1 MLFGKQMDKDFYEKV
16 VDGCALLQDINIG
29 SDGDLTMVEERGI
42 NLSKGQKQRIQLAR
56 AVYNDSDIYFLDDPF
71 SAVDAHTGSHLL
83 KVSSANEYFYSF
95 TFMHILI
102 TLSFHSKNLPRSENV
117 VQECLMKL
125 LYDKTVVYAT
135 HQLEFLEAADLSL
148 VSYIEHLCVT
158 DEITAPI

>member
-1 MLFGKQMDKDFYEKV
+1 MDKDLYEKV

-56 AVYNDSDIYFLDDPF
+56 AVYNDSYIYFLNDPF
-71 SAVDAHTGSHLL
+71 SVVDAYTGSHLL

-102 TLSFHSKNLPRSENV
+102 F
-117 VQECLMKL
+117 
-125 LYDKTVVYAT
+125 
-135 HQLEFLEAADLSL
+135 
-148 VSYIEHLCVT
+148 
-158 DEITAPI
+158 